1 MDNDFSVDL
10 DDIIATIRSH
20 DVVIARFVTVHRRLL
35 FDFRATSSE
44 PPLVCAV
51 DPLPSIE
58 ARYRHLRELRPGL
71 GAPPRLVTV
80 FWPRYV
86 ASLAG
91 TAAWQAVRDRLITA
105 GHPGAVARAE
115 AALAELIALEREA
128 QREAILGGRAFRTI
142 WSASPSPR

>member
-1 MDNDFSVDL
+1 VDNDFSVDL
-10 DDIIATIRSH
+10 DDILAALRSH
-20 DVVIARFVTVHRRLL
+20 NIVIARFVTVHRRLL
-35 FDFRATSSE
+35 FDFRTTPLD
-44 PPLVCAV
+44 PPLVAAV

-58 ARYRHLRELRPGL
+58 ARYRHLRELRPRL
-71 GAPPRLVTV
+71 GDPPKLVTV
-80 FWPRYV
+80 FWPRFV

-115 AALAELIALEREA
+115 AALAELIALERDA